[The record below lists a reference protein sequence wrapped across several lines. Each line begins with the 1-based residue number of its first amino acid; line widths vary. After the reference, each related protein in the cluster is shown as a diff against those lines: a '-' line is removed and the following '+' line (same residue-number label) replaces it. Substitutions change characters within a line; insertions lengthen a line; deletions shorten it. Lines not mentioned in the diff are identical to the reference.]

1 MFWVN
6 KFDIKMKIKDT
17 IWIGIICGI
26 LAPSIGILI
35 FVLTNYSEQ
44 TLHQFV
50 NTTIE
55 GKILS
60 PLLSLYAV
68 INLGLF
74 YLFLHFDR
82 LYSARGVIF
91 STILYGVLIV
101 ILKFVL

>member
-1 MFWVN
+1 
-6 KFDIKMKIKDT
+6 MKIKDT
-17 IWIGIICGI
+17 VLIGMVSGI

-35 FVLTNYSEQ
+35 FYQFNYSEE
-44 TLHQFV
+44 TLQQFIDIS
-50 NTTIE
+50 IE

-68 INLGLF
+68 VNLGLF

-91 STILYGVLIV
+91 STILYGILIV
-101 ILKFVL
+101 VLKFVLN